1 MQGDAAAE
9 AQPKKRSFRKFAFRG
24 VDLERLL
31 ELDLD
36 ALLDLFH
43 ARARRK
49 CAASSWGLLSLLL
62 YCPSHAMRLQ
72 PDLTRGS
79 VQASKEE
86 QSPEECWIDQQAPY
100 CGVFQRLL
108 SSSVY
113 WANCLGSV
121 ERYQHITGGLQHA
134 GGQHGF

>member
-49 CAASSWGLLSLLL
+49 CAASSWGLLPLLVVL
-62 YCPSHAMRLQ
+62 PKSRHA
-72 PDLTRGS
+72 
-79 VQASKEE
+79 ASAR
-86 QSPEECWIDQQAPY
+86 ID
-100 CGVFQRLL
+100 
-108 SSSVY
+108 S
-113 WANCLGSV
+113 WLG
-121 ERYQHITGGLQHA
+121 A
-134 GGQHGF
+134 GF